1 LDRATAIHR
10 ARHLERQTFSCY
22 CKPVIHSYPI
32 IPTLAAATHSYPLIT
47 TMAAAFTAAWVMGII
62 TQKLRLSPI
71 VGYLLAGVAIGPFTP
86 GFVGD
91 PTLAPQLAEIGV
103 ILLMFGVGLHFHL
116 KDLLAVRTV
125 AVPGAVGQSLV
136 ATILGVLVAVAF
148 GLPFKLGLVL
158 GMATAVA
165 STVVLIRGLSD
176 NKMLDTPHGHVAVGW
191 LIVEDIFT
199 VVLLVLIPA
208 MGAAAGS
215 AGAATTAAAAGSA
228 GTSLWL
234 TLLIALLKLAA
245 MVAILL
251 VGGAKVVPWVMVHV
265 ARLRSREL
273 FTLTILV
280 MAIATAAGSAYLFGA
295 SMALGAFLAG
305 MVVGQSPV
313 SQQAGADALPLRD
326 AFGVLFFASVGML
339 FDPMFVVRE
348 PLFVLAT
355 LGIVMIGKPLAAL
368 AIVAIMGY
376 PLRTG
381 LTVAMGL
388 AQIGEF
394 SFILSDVARQNG
406 LMNESGHN
414 VIVACA
420 ILSISVNP
428 FLFRLIGPAERAI
441 QRSPRLSRLLNRR
454 TRQRETR
461 MNAQAEQLIEKSAE
475 PLAVIVGYGPV
486 GKSVDQILRN
496 DGMRTVVV
504 DLNMD
509 TIQELTNAGRAA
521 IFGDAFNIE
530 VMHAALGPA
539 THVIITLP
547 HSANRDPLI
556 AAAKLINPAVKVFVR
571 ARYLRERG
579 ELEQVG
585 ADAVCFEEVEAA
597 VALAKLVL
605 SDRNKEPDAINRE
618 VIRIRQQLQSESSAL
633 AG

>member
-1 LDRATAIHR
+1 M
-10 ARHLERQTFSCY
+10 
-22 CKPVIHSYPI
+22 HSSPI
-32 IPTLAAATHSYPLIT
+32 LAAGTHSYPLIT
-47 TMAAAFTAAWVMGII
+47 TMAAAFTAAWVLGII

-91 PTLAPQLAEIGV
+91 PALAPQLAEIGV

-136 ATILGVLVAVAF
+136 ATVLGVAVAAAF

-176 NKMLDTPHGHVAVGW
+176 NKMLDTSHGHVAVGW

-208 MGAAAGS
+208 MGAAGS
-215 AGAATTAAAAGSA
+215 ADAAAAGSS
-228 GTSLWL
+228 GSPLWL
-234 TLLIALLKLAA
+234 SLLIALLKLAA

-251 VGGAKVVPWVMVHV
+251 VGGAKIVPWIMVHV

-280 MAIATAAGSAYLFGA
+280 MAIATAAGSAYVFGA

-339 FDPMFVVRE
+339 FDPMFVLRE

-394 SFILSDVARQNG
+394 SFILSDVARQHG
-406 LMNESGHN
+406 LMNQSGHN

-428 FLFRLIGPAERAI
+428 FLFRLIGPLERAME
-441 QRSPRLSRLLNRR
+441 RSPRLWRFLNRR
-454 TRQRETR
+454 TQQREGR
-461 MNAQAEQLIEKSAE
+461 MNAHAEQLIEQSAE

-509 TIQELTNAGRAA
+509 TIQELTKAGRAA

-556 AAAKLINPAVKVFVR
+556 ATAKLINPAVKVFVR
-571 ARYLRERG
+571 ARYLRERE

-605 SDRNKEPDAINRE
+605 SDRGTDADVVKRE
-618 VIRIRQQLQSESSAL
+618 VIRIRQRLQADSATL
-633 AG
+633 GG